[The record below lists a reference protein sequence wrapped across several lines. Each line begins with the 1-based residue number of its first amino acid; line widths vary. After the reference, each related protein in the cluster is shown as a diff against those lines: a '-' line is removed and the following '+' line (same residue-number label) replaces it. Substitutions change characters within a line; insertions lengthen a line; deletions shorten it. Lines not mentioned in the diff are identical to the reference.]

1 MMSRRAPH
9 AEYYDDESYEVDRE
23 KYPRSR
29 RTERAYDD
37 MEYRRRRVS
46 PPIEEFGR
54 MRLREYV
61 PREYARETIIVPP
74 RNSGPPVRMRRS
86 VEDVLPPPDTEDD
99 YYYRARPKRRGHR
112 TRDRETDDEEVVMSG
127 GRSRRGT
134 RRSRASPTLDEEE
147 ELAMR
152 RRREFE
158 YESEAERRPRERRF
172 SDIQDEMI
180 VRSSDPRRKP
190 RRLEEE
196 FAADLVDAPEDRPRR
211 ARYRPNPSDPDAL
224 SKEEEQKV
232 MSRVMEWK
240 DRPSPEE
247 LAEEKEELMAH
258 DMRRGNRRS
267 ASRARYERSLPGAWP
282 EGPDDENYDTD
293 TRPRSRKHSGD
304 EIQVEEIEMPRESYG
319 RGRRR
324 RSAEIEEEILMRNER
339 RRGSLQ
345 ERDQS
350 PESVRVPTVIKEV
363 VPQRRH
369 GDQGLSATYRTYRR
383 SSRSRANRHS
393 GFDHARAP
401 PRMSGSEKAST
412 RTSVEEFDTYHV

>member
-1 MMSRRAPH
+1 MSRRAPP
-9 AEYYDDESYEVDRE
+9 AEYYEDDGYEVDRE

-29 RTERAYDD
+29 RTDRAYED

-46 PPIEEFGR
+46 PPIEDFGR
-54 MRLREYV
+54 MRIRERI

-74 RNSGPPVRMRRS
+74 RNPGPSMHMRRS
-86 VEDVLPPPDTEDD
+86 DEDVLPPPDIEDD
-99 YYYRARPKRRGHR
+99 YYRARPKRRGYR
-112 TRDRETDDEEVVMSG
+112 TRDRETDDEDVVTS

-134 RRSRASPTLDEEE
+134 RRSRASPTLDEDE
-147 ELAMR
+147 ELAIR

-172 SDIQDEMI
+172 SDIQDELI

-196 FAADLVDAPEDRPRR
+196 FAADLIDPPEDRPRR
-211 ARYRPNPSDPDAL
+211 PRYRRSPPDPDAL

-232 MSRVMEWK
+232 NSRVMQWK

-267 ASRARYERSLPGAWP
+267 ASRSRYEPSLPGAWP
-282 EGPDDENYDTD
+282 EGPDDETYDTD
-293 TRPRSRKHSGD
+293 ARPRSRKHSGD
-304 EIQVEEIEMPRESYG
+304 EIQVEEVETSRESYG

-324 RSAEIEEEILMRNER
+324 RSAEIEEEILIRKDR

-363 VPQRRH
+363 IPPRRH
-369 GDQGLSATYRTYRR
+369 GDQGLSITYRTYRY
-383 SSRSRANRHS
+383 SLRSRANRHP
-393 GFDHARAP
+393 GFDNARAP

-412 RTSVEEFDTYHV
+412 RASVEEIDTYRQ